1 MTEHGLLL
9 RRTLESQRV
18 KRHHNAMANQKRLET
33 SFSSANFSLSF
44 SHSFRCRASTHIQY
58 NTNTMLR
65 IFVQRRH
72 TMTSLSLSGFS
83 FSFTIHN
90 VPTVRAVVGFPHLL
104 ELPVSV
110 TTLGLFFSLSLS
122 LFLAQYTLLRS
133 ETHVRRQE
141 YIQPSSTDRPEDRWL
156 LSYSSLTRGGHIEIP
171 TDVNRT
177 THQHSFG
184 RLWAEEK
191 TWLNPP

>member
-1 MTEHGLLL
+1 MLWYEGDAVCHRLDVINMHRGMTEHGLLL

-18 KRHHNAMANQKRLET
+18 LKRHHNAMANQKRLET

-122 LFLAQYTLLRS
+122 LSRPVYTF
-133 ETHVRRQE
+133 TFWNPCTQTGI
-141 YIQPSSTDRPEDRWL
+141 YSTQLYW
-156 LSYSSLTRGGHIEIP
+156 
-171 TDVNRT
+171 
-177 THQHSFG
+177 
-184 RLWAEEK
+184 
-191 TWLNPP
+191 